1 METRTIEFGV
11 GLFMLA
17 GIAAL
22 VMLAFQV
29 SNVTGLTN
37 ADDSYTLVAS
47 FDNIGGLK
55 VRSPV
60 KVGGVLVGRV
70 STIELNG
77 ELTPV
82 VKMAINRRYS
92 NFSSESSASI
102 QTAGL
107 LGEQYIAL
115 TPGGDE
121 VILKDGDRLRDTQSA
136 LVLEE
141 LIGKFLFNNE
151 SKKAL

>member
-17 GIAAL
+17 GIVAL
-22 VMLAFQV
+22 VLLAFKV
-29 SNVTGLTN
+29 SNVGEFTN
-37 ADDSYTLVAS
+37 GDNSYTLVAS

-55 VRSPV
+55 VRSPI

-70 STIELNG
+70 SAIELNG
-77 ELTPV
+77 DLTPM
-82 VKMAINRRYS
+82 VKMAINKRYDK
-92 NFSSESSASI
+92 FPSESSASI

-121 VILKDGDRLRDTQSA
+121 VILNDGDRLRDTQSA
-136 LVLEE
+136 IVLEE
-141 LIGKFLFNNE
+141 LIGKFLFNND
-151 SKKAL
+151 SKKEL